1 MKLIPVLFDSQ
12 QPSGSDLLQTV
23 RIWLDAIEV
32 RNSTVAQL
40 LCRLIPPACPF
51 ERELKLF
58 GRSLFQL
65 PPLCKLNPLYEQLL
79 GLRFRALCFLANETA
94 KEESRNG

>member
-40 LCRLIPPACPF
+40 LCHLIPPTCPF
-51 ERELKLF
+51 EHSVF
-58 GRSLFQL
+58 
-65 PPLCKLNPLYEQLL
+65 
-79 GLRFRALCFLANETA
+79 
-94 KEESRNG
+94 